1 MINILSAKEY
11 LFQFFAIPFVAF
23 LIIAE
28 IAISH
33 FEGLKYYSFKET
45 ASSVFLGLCNF
56 SVDLTIRFF
65 CFLVLGFFYKYHF
78 FIIKPAIVYWVI
90 LFLALDLAFY
100 WQHRVDHISRFFW
113 AIHVTHHSS
122 TDFNLTTGFRSSVFQ
137 PLYRYFYFIPLTL
150 FGFNAI
156 DIMFMYAACQ
166 VYGDLIHTQY
176 IKKLG
181 FLEYFMTTPSHHRVH
196 HSSNIR
202 YLDKNM
208 GMVLIIWDK
217 IFNTFEPELESEV
230 THYGLTHNP
239 ENAYN
244 PGNMLFHEFKNIIS
258 DVKKPLPFYT
268 RFKYVFMPPG
278 WSHDGLSK
286 TSRQLQTELAKKEK
300 TEPGQK

>member
-1 MINILSAKEY
+1 MIHILSAKEY
-11 LFQFFAIPFVAF
+11 LFQFFAIPFIAI
-23 LIIAE
+23 LIITE
-28 IAISH
+28 IVISH
-33 FEGLKYYSFKET
+33 FEGLKYYTVKET
-45 ASSVFLGLCNF
+45 LSTIFLGLCNVA
-56 SVDLTIRFF
+56 VDMGIRFF
-65 CFLVLGFFYKYHF
+65 CFIVLGFFYRYHLF
-78 FIIKPAIVYWVI
+78 TLKPALLYWVV

-113 AIHVTHHSS
+113 AVHVTHHSS

-150 FGFNAI
+150 IGFTAI

-217 IFNTFEPELESEV
+217 LFGTFEPELASEE
-230 THYGLTHNP
+230 THYGLTKNP
-239 ENAYN
+239 ENPYN
-244 PGNMLFHEFKNIIS
+244 PGIMVFHEWKNIVH
-258 DVKKPLPFYT
+258 DLRRPLPLST
-268 RFKYVFMPPG
+268 RLKYVFMPPG
-278 WSHDGLSK
+278 WSHDGSSK
-286 TSRQLQTELAKKEK
+286 TSRQLQQELKD
-300 TEPGQK
+300 